1 MLHLSSSRFSL
12 FQSQS
17 TQHVELS
24 PVFDDE
30 NDELIQAIKDDREEQ
45 WRLDPAPDTTAL
57 SKFWSGVEEDLH
69 NDPNWVTFTDDES

>member
-1 MLHLSSSRFSL
+1 MLHLSPSRFSL
-12 FQSQS
+12 FRSQP

-30 NDELIQAIKDDREEQ
+30 NDELIQAIKDDHEEQ